1 MKLSLDVLKKMVRS
15 IASTK
20 PVEIG
25 CEECFEQVDQFVE
38 LQLQGK
44 NAAEAM
50 PNGGNLYIRTGSV
63 QDSHSHLGK
72 EAAPTDV
79 VEITIKDDGPGIP
92 DDIRSRLFEPFTCLK
107 AGDHRGLGLS
117 VVHNIIKEH
126 KGEIEFKS
134 ELENGTFVKITLP
147 KF

>member
-50 PNGGNLYIRTGSV
+50 PLV
-63 QDSHSHLGK
+63 QDHLDRCNGCREEF
-72 EAAPTDV
+72 EALLDC
-79 VEITIKDDGPGIP
+79 
-92 DDIRSRLFEPFTCLK
+92 IRATAE
-107 AGDHRGLGLS
+107 
-117 VVHNIIKEH
+117 
-126 KGEIEFKS
+126 
-134 ELENGTFVKITLP
+134 
-147 KF
+147 